1 MYFRNYRLRKSWLVK
16 CLKSLV
22 SEHLA
27 RVNMLNSLKNC
38 IAAFPPYFFI
48 TLAKSELENVRLCV
62 SKILRVFLTRLIV
75 DDKYSL
81 RNRKILLQPIQLELS
96 KEEKIC
102 SRLFPEYT
110 EIYIKC
116 STFWKKDD
124 FHSLCIFE
132 IRDRERCG

>member
-1 MYFRNYRLRKSWLVK
+1 MSPN
-16 CLKSLV
+16 V
-22 SEHLA
+22 SEHLV

-38 IAAFPPYFFI
+38 TAALPPYCFI

-62 SKILRVFLTRLIV
+62 SRILRVFVTRLIV

-81 RNRKILLQPIQLELS
+81 RNRKILPQPIHLELS
-96 KEEKIC
+96 KEEKLC

-116 STFWKKDD
+116 SAFWKKK
-124 FHSLCIFE
+124 
-132 IRDRERCG
+132 